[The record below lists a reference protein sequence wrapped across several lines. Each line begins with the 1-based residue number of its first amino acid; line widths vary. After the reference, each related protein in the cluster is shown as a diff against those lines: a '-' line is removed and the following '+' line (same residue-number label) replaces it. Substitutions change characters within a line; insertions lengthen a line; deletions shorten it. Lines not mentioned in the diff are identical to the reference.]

1 MLKGHVFK
9 LQTFKNEAFAHF
21 IDTFLQGNV
30 GVTKGCELS
39 NTSTS
44 VTIDAGYFVI
54 AGRFLQIL
62 DSETISDLT
71 DDGYYKLICE
81 IDLSQEN
88 TTDEFNQGSIKVVK
102 NTSAYP
108 TLTQEDLFDDGNV
121 YQYEFAKFRVAN
133 SVITNFTDTRTFV
146 NLTSIYDTLEQ
157 EFSEMIAT
165 KESEA
170 DTAIDEINQALADVL
185 SGSEFVL
192 KTQIQMGTDIP
203 TALDDDTIYFQYFD

>member
-30 GVTKGCELS
+30 GITKGCELS
-39 NTSTS
+39 NTDTS
-44 VTIDAGYFVI
+44 VTIGEGFFVI

-62 DSETISDLT
+62 DNETISDLT
-71 DDGYYKLICE
+71 DDGYYKLVCE
-81 IDLSQEN
+81 IDLSKEN
-88 TTDEFNQGSIKVVK
+88 TTDEFNQGSIKVLK
-102 NTSAYP
+102 NTTTYP
-108 TLTQEDLFDDGNV
+108 TLTQEDLFEDGNV
-121 YQYEFAKFRVAN
+121 YQYEFAKFRVTN
-133 SVITNFTDTRTFV
+133 NVITNFTDTRTFV
-146 NLTSIYDTLEQ
+146 NLTSIYDVLEQ
-157 EFSEMIAT
+157 KFNEMIAT

-185 SGSEFVL
+185 DGSKFIL

-203 TALDDDTIYFQYFD
+203 TTLDEGTIYFQYFN